1 MITVIAFAAVAVVG
15 LMELVKIYLP
25 EGTSAKVKATISLVA
40 SVVVPVIL
48 GVTGLGGKLTVIQY
62 VGAVAGTVTLVQVA
76 YNFVL
81 SLLKA
86 LTKKLKAEVAEVLNK
101 K

>member
-1 MITVIAFAAVAVVG
+1 
-15 LMELVKIYLP
+15 
-25 EGTSAKVKATISLVA
+25 LVA

-48 GVTGLGGKLTVIQY
+48 GVAGLGGKLTVIQY

-86 LTKKLKAEVAEVLNK
+86 LTTKLKAGVSEVIK
-101 K
+101 KK